1 MRESNRSKTI
11 RLIEFILGIVTI
23 ALSVLILTNPLA
35 SVSIIAVLFSVVLT
49 VIGISSIT
57 YGIVSTRYVIRD
69 RTIDIA
75 FGIVAIIGGMIAF
88 SRLDLAVELLV
99 ITTAFILII
108 FGGRHLIVSMVIPNR
123 VVVFKIVYAVLGMI
137 SIGLGASAII
147 FSEFGVVLTVSLIA
161 FALMING
168 ALSLFSSIIGDKRY
182 SRIY

>member
-1 MRESNRSKTI
+1 MRESNRTKTI
-11 RLIEFILGIVTI
+11 RIIEFVLGIVI
-23 ALSVLILTNPLA
+23 ISLSVLILTNPLV
-35 SVSIIAVLFSVVLT
+35 SVSIMAVLFSAVLI
-49 VIGISSIT
+49 VIGVSSLIF
-57 YGIVSTRYVIRD
+57 GIVTKHYVKRD
-69 RTIDIA
+69 KVIDIA
-75 FGIVAIIGGMIAF
+75 FGIVATIGGMIAV

-99 ITTAFILII
+99 IMTAFIVII

-147 FSEFGVVLTVSLIA
+147 FSEFGVALTVSLIA

-168 ALSLFSSIIGDKRY
+168 ALCLFSSIIGDNRY